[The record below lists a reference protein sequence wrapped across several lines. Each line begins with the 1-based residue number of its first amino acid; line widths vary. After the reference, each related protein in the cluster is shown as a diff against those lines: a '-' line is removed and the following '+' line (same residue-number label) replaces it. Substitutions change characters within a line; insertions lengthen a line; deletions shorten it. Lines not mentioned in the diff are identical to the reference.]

1 MLTKDENIV
10 EVGLLVQYR
19 VKDPAAYVFN
29 VQDPDAVLA
38 TTAEVALRSA
48 IGQMPI
54 DDVITERRADVQE
67 STRNLMVQRLD
78 SYNSGILVTDVRLQV
93 ADAPDQVRDAFHEVV
108 RAREDRER
116 TINEGQAYREDIL
129 PRARGEARQII
140 EAATAF
146 REERIRLARGDSERF
161 VSILRGVSEGADSDS
176 RANASRGTGAS
187 PGECRQGDHRRVGGQ
202 RSLATAPTANHGVTG
217 SQPPAAAQP
226 TSVPQPSAP
235 TIAPTSTPT
244 ARPIATV
251 VPQTGGR

>member
-1 MLTKDENIV
+1 
-10 EVGLLVQYR
+10 
-19 VKDPAAYVFN
+19 
-29 VQDPDAVLA
+29 
-38 TTAEVALRSA
+38 
-48 IGQMPI
+48 
-54 DDVITERRADVQE
+54 
-67 STRNLMVQRLD
+67 MVQRLD

-116 TINEGQAYREDIL
+116 TINEGQAYREDVL
-129 PRARGEARQII
+129 PRARGEAREII

-161 VSILRGVSEGADSDS
+161 VSILE
-176 RANASRGTGAS
+176 
-187 PGECRQGDHRRVGGQ
+187 EYRR
-202 RSLATAPTANHGVTG
+202 APTVTRERMHLEALERVLASVDKVIIDGSAGSGVLPLLQLPTAGVTG

-235 TIAPTSTPT
+235 TIAPTATPT